1 LLGLEHAARD
11 RGYFVHLVGPK
22 TLDRGAVADAVG
34 RFRQQSVA
42 GIVLVSPQAALAD
55 AFRDLPHDIPTVAIW
70 GQTGAGVP
78 VVASNEAE
86 GARLATQHLL
96 GLGHATVWH
105 LAGPPGRIGAEARI
119 RGWQQALAAAGVA
132 APDHLVGD
140 WTARSGYEAGCILA
154 TERSATAI
162 FVGNDQMALGLLRA
176 LHERGCA
183 VPQQVSVI
191 GFDDVPDAAFYTP
204 PLTTI
209 RQHFTELGREAMCLL
224 LRALERG
231 GEAATD
237 NVVLP
242 VELVVRGST
251 GPPG

>member
-1 LLGLEHAARD
+1 
-11 RGYFVHLVGPK
+11 V
-22 TLDRGAVADAVG
+22 
-34 RFRQQSVA
+34 
-42 GIVLVSPQAALAD
+42 
-55 AFRDLPHDIPTVAIW
+55 
-70 GQTGAGVP
+70 
-78 VVASNEAE
+78 
-86 GARLATQHLL
+86 
-96 GLGHATVWH
+96 
-105 LAGPPGRIGAEARI
+105 
-119 RGWQQALAAAGVA
+119 AAGVG

-154 TERSATAI
+154 TERSASAI

-176 LHERGCA
+176 LHERGRA
-183 VPQQVSVI
+183 VPRQVSVI

-209 RQHFTELGREAMCLL
+209 RQHFTELGREAMSLL

-237 NVVLP
+237 DVVLP

-251 GPPG
+251 GPPD